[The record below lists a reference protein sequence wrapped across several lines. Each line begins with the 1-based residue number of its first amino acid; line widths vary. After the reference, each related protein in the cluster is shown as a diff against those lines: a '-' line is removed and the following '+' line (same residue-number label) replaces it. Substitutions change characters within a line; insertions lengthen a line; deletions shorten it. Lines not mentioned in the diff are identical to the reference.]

1 MGMHGVQH
9 VSDLDRFFE
18 RTSEWQDGIVRLPD
32 VPDLAVF
39 FLESGGDVLNSYG
52 GDASFLEFFECGR
65 PCSRFVVGLR
75 EIGALKVW
83 IGDGRHFRLAFFV
96 GRKQRYGAP
105 RCRLNGRAR

>member
-18 RTSEWQDGIVRLPD
+18 RTSEWCDSTVRPPD
-32 VPDLAVF
+32 VPDLVVF
-39 FLESGGDVLNSYG
+39 FLESGGDVLNSYR
-52 GDASFLEFFECGR
+52 GDASFLELFECGR

-83 IGDGRHFRLAFFV
+83 IGDEMHFRIVFFFW
-96 GRKQRYGAP
+96 AE
-105 RCRLNGRAR
+105 NSARARPGAV